1 VDFLLEPATT
11 SDAAQNEMESYP
23 PLPVFRLLGQE
34 LIKMLTQ
41 DRIHIISQKI
51 DRNDQTG

>member
-11 SDAAQNEMESYP
+11 SHAAQNETEGYP
-23 PLPVFRLLGQE
+23 PPPVFRLLGQE
-34 LIKMLTQ
+34 LVKMLTQ

-51 DRNDQTG
+51 DRND